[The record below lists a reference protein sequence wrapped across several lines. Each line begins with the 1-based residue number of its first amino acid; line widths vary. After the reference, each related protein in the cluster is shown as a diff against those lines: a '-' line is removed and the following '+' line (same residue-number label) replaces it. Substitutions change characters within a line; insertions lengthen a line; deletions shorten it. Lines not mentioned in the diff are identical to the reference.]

1 MKPFAL
7 ALIAGSLIA
16 SHALAGDFG
25 ARTLAPSL
33 APSLRP
39 PSTSTQLRPSISR
52 PSLLSEYGVP
62 STTGSSLPSQQ
73 PTTTYSPPSSASR
86 TARWEAPLD
95 SAYAPT
101 ARDDSAYPR
110 AAAGVDDALDYRARA
125 SARVN
130 EDLGL
135 QPGSRVDGVGLLPR
149 VRVEGDPLPPGS
161 PVDGA
166 GLLPRLRVDELQ
178 HAGMA
183 TGRRARL
190 GAPGRGP
197 RPAAEI
203 GPAHDEDG
211 QGARSRADYKG
222 RERSPR
228 EPTGQGQGMAKG
240 KGRQAGL
247 LGTCGPDVHLGS
259 PSLGGRSCAGPRF
272 RGRDRLG
279 LYAQRGEDGGH
290 DGPDL
295 GRRLLKG
302 ETAPGAFKT
311 SAGR

>member
-1 MKPFAL
+1 MMRGKTMKPFAL

-166 GLLPRLRVDELQ
+166 GLLPRLRVDDSSTPAWRLDG
-178 HAGMA
+178 ARA
-183 TGRRARL
+183 SARL
-190 GAPGRGP
+190 
-197 RPAAEI
+197 
-203 GPAHDEDG
+203 DED
-211 QGARSRADYKG
+211 
-222 RERSPR
+222 
-228 EPTGQGQGMAKG
+228 
-240 KGRQAGL
+240 
-247 LGTCGPDVHLGS
+247 
-259 PSLGGRSCAGPRF
+259 
-272 RGRDRLG
+272 LG
-279 LYAQRGEDGGH
+279 LRPRLDQRTTKTAKELEAERIIRAANDPRASQL
-290 DGPDL
+290 DKDKEWQREKDAKPDYWERAAPTSIWAP
-295 GRRLLKG
+295 RRSAA
-302 ETAPGAFKT
+302 APAPVPNSGAVIDWDYMR
-311 SAGR
+311 SAVRMGVTTVLTWAGDY